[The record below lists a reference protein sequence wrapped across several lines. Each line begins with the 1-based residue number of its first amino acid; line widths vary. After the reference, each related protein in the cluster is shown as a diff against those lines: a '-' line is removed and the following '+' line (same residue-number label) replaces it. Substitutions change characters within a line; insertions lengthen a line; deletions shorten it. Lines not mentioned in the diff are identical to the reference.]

1 MTTTNS
7 NPLSVTALS
16 DYDGPTMNK
25 NPMKVT
31 IVGGGG
37 GDGGEPIA
45 VAKDGVD
52 ITDTLSTLDFIG
64 DNIEVTDAGS
74 GHIQVSVESSGGGG
88 GGTPGGDDTQVQFN
102 NSGSFG
108 GIDTLTYDGTDIGLS
123 GDVSIIPGDK
133 VNIGI
138 GTLADAGVQGVATLT
153 IDGSLGSETND
164 SQAPSISLVSMSKD
178 FSQFSTMALNN
189 GTAFFSFGG
198 PTARM
203 TATTIN
209 HTAYTSSRD
218 DSGTTTPVNFLYTD
232 GDGNI
237 LSAPKSMI
245 VPTPPSSGTYT
256 LQSVNG
262 VMSWISA

>member
-7 NPLSVTALS
+7 NPLSITALS

-52 ITDTLSTLDFIG
+52 VTDTLSTLDFIG

-102 NSGSFG
+102 NNGSFG
-108 GIDTLTYDGTDIGLS
+108 GIDILTYDGTDIGLS
-123 GDVSIIPGDK
+123 GDISVDASTAPIFIGNGTFSDMGTKDIGGLFFNGATVNMYSAKEDGSQSLIAGLGFGAFVVSATSDGDTTNISLGPDGISSSTISNTK
-133 VNIGI
+133 DDSATTSPVNI
-138 GTLADAGVQGVATLT
+138 
-153 IDGSLGSETND
+153 
-164 SQAPSISLVSMSKD
+164 
-178 FSQFSTMALNN
+178 
-189 GTAFFSFGG
+189 
-198 PTARM
+198 
-203 TATTIN
+203 
-209 HTAYTSSRD
+209 
-218 DSGTTTPVNFLYTD
+218 LYTD
-232 GDGNI
+232 TNG
-237 LSAPKSMI
+237 LLKSLK
-245 VPTPPSSGTYT
+245 PPASGTYT

-262 VMSWISA
+262 TLGWVSI